1 MIRRLNHLAV
11 CPDSFPMTVGL
22 LLTALALGLRHGVD
36 WDHIAAIADLSGAAA
51 DRRRGFRLS
60 FLYALGHAAVVFGLG
75 CLAIIAGSAI
85 PDGLDHWMGRIVGLT
100 LIWLGVWVIV
110 ELIRHGR
117 DFRLRSRWMLVLD
130 GTFAGVRRVARNS
143 DRRLIEIEHEHE
155 HEHGDTT
162 RRPETG
168 RSILRSPGTDPTG
181 MTTTVPTS
189 RSTSTDPSRDRP
201 VGVVSDSV
209 SARSDASSVGPVRRL
224 LAGRTRHSHPHRH
237 VVPLPDR
244 LGTPPE
250 AGTGSGTAAGI
261 GMLHGVGVESPT
273 QIAVFVA
280 STSVVGW
287 TGGLAI
293 LAAWCVGLLLA
304 NSGLALLAGFGL
316 LEARRNF
323 VVYAAV
329 AVLVA
334 IGSIVMGTLYL
345 FELDVLPAITI

>member
-1 MIRRLNHLAV
+1 
-11 CPDSFPMTVGL
+11 MTVGL

-36 WDHIAAIADLSGAAA
+36 WDHIAAIADLSGAAT

-60 FLYALGHAAVVFGLG
+60 FLYALGHAVVVFGLG

-85 PDGLDHWMGRIVGLT
+85 PDGLDRWMGRIVGLT

-130 GTFAGVRRVARNS
+130 GSFAGLRRVARLS

-155 HEHGDTT
+155 HEHEHEYGDTT
-162 RRPETG
+162 DAGDRETESSVAG
-168 RSILRSPGTDPTG
+168 HGPHRHDHDGDNESID
-181 MTTTVPTS
+181 V
-189 RSTSTDPSRDRP
+189 DRP
-201 VGVVSDSV
+201 VGVVSNSA
-209 SARSDASSVGPVRRL
+209 SARSDDSSTGPVRRL
-224 LAGRTRHSHPHRH
+224 LTRRTRHSHAHRH

-244 LGTPPE
+244 LGTPPA
-250 AGTGSGTAAGI
+250 AGTGAGTAAGI

-280 STSVVGW
+280 SASVVGW
-287 TGGLAI
+287 AAGLAI
-293 LAAWCVGLLLA
+293 LAAWCVGLVVA
-304 NSGLALLAGFGL
+304 NSGLAVVAGFGL

-323 VVYAAV
+323 MIYAAV

>member
-1 MIRRLNHLAV
+1 
-11 CPDSFPMTVGL
+11 MTVGL
-22 LLTALALGLRHGVD
+22 LLTALVLGLRHGVD

-85 PDGLDHWMGRIVGLT
+85 PDGLDRWMGRIVGLT

-130 GTFAGVRRVARNS
+130 GTFAGLRRVGRLS

-162 RRPETG
+162 EAGDREADSPVAGHGPHRHDHDGADEAIDVDRP
-168 RSILRSPGTDPTG
+168 
-181 MTTTVPTS
+181 V
-189 RSTSTDPSRDRP
+189 RDRP

-209 SARSDASSVGPVRRL
+209 SARSDASSAGPVRRL
-224 LAGRTRHSHPHRH
+224 LASRTRHSHAHRH

-273 QIAVFVA
+273 QVAVFVA

-293 LAAWCVGLLLA
+293 LAASISSSSTSYPPSRSEAFCAPQTGL
-304 NSGLALLAGFGL
+304 S
-316 LEARRNF
+316 
-323 VVYAAV
+323 
-329 AVLVA
+329 
-334 IGSIVMGTLYL
+334 
-345 FELDVLPAITI
+345 TI